1 MTSPSIDPSSGPEHR
16 ANSKP
21 APTGGRRLALAWS
34 VTKPG
39 PLVFKVAFASDDR
52 TLVNQHFGAS
62 QGFVVY
68 AFDENQAQLAELVE
82 FPAENMDRNE
92 DKLPAR
98 IQALAGCAAVYC
110 LAIGASAV
118 KQLLAAG
125 VQPVRLDEETPIG
138 PLLTSIRQ
146 AISAGG
152 IAWIDRWRK
161 QGKDVSR
168 FERMAAENWEE

>member
-1 MTSPSIDPSSGPEHR
+1 V
-16 ANSKP
+16 
-21 APTGGRRLALAWS
+21 L
-34 VTKPG
+34 
-39 PLVFKVAFASDDR
+39 KVAFASDDR
-52 TLVNQHFGAS
+52 TLVNQHFGAAL
-62 QGFVVY
+62 GFVIY
-68 AFDENQAQLAELVE
+68 AFDEDQAQLAELLE

-125 VQPVRLDEETPIG
+125 VQPVRLDEATPIA
-138 PLLTSIRQ
+138 PLLAPIRQ
-146 AISAGG
+146 AISVGG
-152 IAWIDRWRK
+152 IPWIDRWRK
-161 QGKDVSR
+161 QGRDASR